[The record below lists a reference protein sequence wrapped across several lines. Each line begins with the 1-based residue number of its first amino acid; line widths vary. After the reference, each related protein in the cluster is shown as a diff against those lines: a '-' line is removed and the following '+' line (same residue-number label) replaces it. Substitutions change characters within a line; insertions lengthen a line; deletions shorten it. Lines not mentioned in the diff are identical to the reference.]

1 MANRSYIYG
10 IKNNKHT
17 SIGECPSY
25 VPYAFRILAAYDNAV
40 EDSHLF
46 DKIVGIRANFTKGKD
61 ALYYFLDFL
70 VASGQMQDAAG
81 FESSV
86 RETKTFL
93 DKVHADETL
102 LENGEIYALYINN
115 EGNYLDGP
123 GLEKTNEYAR
133 EDYQWIGED
142 IDNLENFHITPKQL
156 FNLSDEKLEELFK
169 WMIGLKDNWKETL
182 GLDAWRSV
190 LYFQFNE
197 SHEP

>member
-1 MANRSYIYG
+1 MANRSYIYA
-10 IKNNKHT
+10 IKNNKHI
-17 SIGECPSY
+17 SLGECPSY
-25 VPYAFRILAAYDNAV
+25 IPYAFRILAAYDNAV

-46 DKIVGIRANFTKGKD
+46 DKIVGIKANFAKGKT

-70 VASGQMQDAAG
+70 IATGQMTDAAG

-86 RETKTFL
+86 NETKTFL
-93 DKVHADETL
+93 DKIDADEIL
-102 LENGEIYALYINN
+102 LENGEIYALYTDK

-123 GLEKTNEYAR
+123 GLEKTNEWAR

-142 IDNLENFHITPKQL
+142 IDNLQNFQVRPSQL
-156 FNLSDEKLEELFK
+156 FGLTDEKLVDLFK
-169 WMIGLKDNWKETL
+169 WMMGLKDNWKETL

-197 SHEP
+197 SLEP